1 MRQKVKEWLE
11 EDRYDLTEVND
22 DDLVWGF
29 EANKDDFSFGV
40 AVYKDAPKEITLT
53 TKVEVVEYAAKFSEL
68 CYHKQRDLVY
78 LLKLQLINHVS
89 KFYIPEHR
97 MDTIPIGASVKEK
110 KLTEDSL
117 LDAVGE
123 IMKGAQIVL
132 WMFEWKLGDVDL
144 GVAS

>member
-11 EDRYDLTEVND
+11 EDGYDLSEADND
-22 DDLVWGF
+22 DLIWGF
-29 EANKDDFSFGV
+29 EASKDDFRFGV
-40 AVYKDAPKEITLT
+40 AVYKDAPNEITLT

-68 CYHKQRDLVY
+68 CYHKQRDLLY

-97 MDTIPIGASVKEK
+97 MDTIPIEASIKEK

-117 LDAVGE
+117 LDAIGK

-144 GVAS
+144 GVPS

>member
-1 MRQKVKEWLE
+1 MVRVAVITPFSQMGRQKRGNFW
-11 EDRYDLTEVND
+11 
-22 DDLVWGF
+22 
-29 EANKDDFSFGV
+29 S
-40 AVYKDAPKEITLT
+40 PI
-53 TKVEVVEYAAKFSEL
+53 KFSEL

-78 LLKLQLINHVS
+78 LLKLQLITHVS

-97 MDTIPIGASVKEK
+97 MDTIPIEASVKEK

-117 LDAVGE
+117 LDAVTN

-132 WMFEWKLGDVDL
+132 WMFEWKLGAVDL

>member
-1 MRQKVKEWLE
+1 MRQQVKEWLK
-11 EDRYDLTEVND
+11 EDGYELTEVDD

-29 EANKDDFSFGV
+29 DANKDDFSFGV
-40 AVYKDAPKEITLT
+40 AVYKDAPNETTLT
-53 TKVEVVEYAAKFSEL
+53 TKVELAEYNSKFSEL
-68 CYHKQRDLVY
+68 AYEKQRDRVF

-89 KFYIPEHR
+89 KFYIPENK
-97 MDTIPIGASVKEK
+97 MDAVPIEGSVKEK

-117 LDAVGE
+117 LDAIGK

-144 GVAS
+144 GIAS